1 MERGQSTMH
10 LAFVT
15 WDLHLEGCLSL
26 KDKRSRLKPL
36 VTALRRANLS
46 VAEIDHQDL
55 WQRAG
60 LACAAI
66 GSDRSVV
73 EGELRAADRL
83 IEETDGVRVMDSVTV
98 WR

>member
-1 MERGQSTMH
+1 VHVAIS
-10 LAFVT
+10 T

-26 KDKRSRLKPL
+26 KDKRSRIKPL
-36 VTALRRANLS
+36 VAALRRVNLS
-46 VAEIDHQDL
+46 VAEVDHQDL

-73 EGELRAADRL
+73 EGELRAADRI
-83 IEETDGVRVMDSVTV
+83 IEETDGVRVMDSVTA

>member
-1 MERGQSTMH
+1 MH
-10 LAFVT
+10 VAITT

-26 KDKRSRLKPL
+26 KEKRSRIKPL
-36 VTALRRANLS
+36 VAALRRVNLS
-46 VAEIDHQDL
+46 VAEVDHQDL

-73 EGELRAADRL
+73 EGELRAADRI
-83 IEETDGVRVMDSVTV
+83 IEETDGVRVMDSVTA

>member
-1 MERGQSTMH
+1 MH
-10 LAFVT
+10 VAVTT

-36 VTALRRANLS
+36 VTALRRVNLS
-46 VAEIDHQDL
+46 VAEVDHQDL

-73 EGELRAADRL
+73 EGELRAADRI
-83 IEETDGVRVMDSVTV
+83 IEETDGVRVMESEIV

>member
-1 MERGQSTMH
+1 MH
-10 LAFVT
+10 VGIGT
-15 WDLHLEGCLSL
+15 WDLHLEGCASL

-36 VTALRRANLS
+36 VVALRRVNLS
-46 VAEIDHQDL
+46 VAEVDHQDL

-83 IEETDGVRVMDSVTV
+83 IEEADGVRILDTVMT

>member
-1 MERGQSTMH
+1 VHVAIT
-10 LAFVT
+10 T

-36 VTALRRANLS
+36 VAALRRVNLS
-46 VAEIDHQDL
+46 VAEVDHQDL

-60 LACAAI
+60 LACAAV

-73 EGELRAADRL
+73 EGELRAADRI
-83 IEETDGVRVMDSVTV
+83 IEETDGVRVMDSVTA

>member
-1 MERGQSTMH
+1 MH
-10 LAFVT
+10 VGTCT
-15 WDLHLEGCLSL
+15 WDLHLEGCASL

-36 VTALRRANLS
+36 V
-46 VAEIDHQDL
+46 AEVDHQDL

-83 IEETDGVRVMDSVTV
+83 IEETDGVRILDTVMTC
-98 WR
+98 R

>member
-1 MERGQSTMH
+1 MH
-10 LAFVT
+10 VGLCI
-15 WDLHLEGCLSL
+15 LEIHLPASHSL
-26 KDKRSRLKPL
+26 KDKRRVLRGLKDRLRSRFNVSL
-36 VTALRRANLS
+36 
-46 VAEIDHQDL
+46 AEIDHQDL

-83 IEETDGVRVMDSVTV
+83 IEETDGVRIVDTVTE

>member
-1 MERGQSTMH
+1 MH
-10 LAFVT
+10 VAITT

-26 KDKRSRLKPL
+26 KDKRSRIKPL
-36 VTALRRANLS
+36 VTALRRVNLS
-46 VAEIDHQDL
+46 VAEVDHQDL

-73 EGELRAADRL
+73 ESELRAADRI
-83 IEETDGVRVMDSVTV
+83 IEETDGVRVMDSATA

>member
-1 MERGQSTMH
+1 MH
-10 LAFVT
+10 LAVAT
-15 WDLHLEGCLSL
+15 WDLHLDGCASL
-26 KDKRSRLKPL
+26 KDKRSRIKPL
-36 VTALRRANLS
+36 VTALRRVNLS

-73 EGELRAADRL
+73 EGELRAADRI
-83 IEETDGVRVMDSVTV
+83 IEETDGVRVMESEIV

>member
-1 MERGQSTMH
+1 MH
-10 LAFVT
+10 VAVST
-15 WDLHLEGCLSL
+15 WDLHLEGCASL
-26 KDKRSRLKPL
+26 KDKRSVLKPL
-36 VTALRRANLS
+36 VTALRRVNLS
-46 VAEIDHQDL
+46 VAEVEHQDL

-83 IEETDGVRVMDSVTV
+83 IEETDGVRILDTVVT

>member
-1 MERGQSTMH
+1 MIVAAT
-10 LAFVT
+10 T
-15 WDLHLEGCLSL
+15 WDLHLPNCASL
-26 KDKRSRLKPL
+26 KDKRSVLKPL

-60 LACAAI
+60 LACAVI
-66 GSDRSVV
+66 GSARSVV

-83 IEETDGVRVMDSVTV
+83 IEETDGVRIVDTVTE

>member
-1 MERGQSTMH
+1 MH
-10 LAFVT
+10 LAVAT

-26 KDKRSRLKPL
+26 KDKRSVLKPL
-36 VTALRRANLS
+36 VVALRRANLS

-60 LACAAI
+60 LACAVI
-66 GSDRSVV
+66 GSNRSVV
-73 EGELRAADRL
+73 EAELRAADRL
-83 IEETDGVRVMDSVTV
+83 IEETDGVRIVDTVTE

>member
-1 MERGQSTMH
+1 MH
-10 LAFVT
+10 VGICT
-15 WDLHLEGCLSL
+15 WDLHLEGCASL
-26 KDKRSRLKPL
+26 KDKRSVLKPL

-46 VAEIDHQDL
+46 VAEVDHQDL

>member
-1 MERGQSTMH
+1 MLVAIS
-10 LAFVT
+10 T
-15 WDLHLEGCLSL
+15 WDLHLEGCFSL
-26 KDKRSRLKPL
+26 KDKRSRIKPL
-36 VTALRRANLS
+36 VTALRRVNLS

-60 LACAAI
+60 LACAAV

-73 EGELRAADRL
+73 EGELRAADRI
-83 IEETDGVRVMDSVTV
+83 IEETDGVRIVHSETV

>member
-1 MERGQSTMH
+1 MH
-10 LAFVT
+10 VAITT

-26 KDKRSRLKPL
+26 KDKRSRIKPL
-36 VTALRRANLS
+36 VTALRRVNLS
-46 VAEIDHQDL
+46 VAEVDHQDL

-73 EGELRAADRL
+73 EGELRAADRI
-83 IEETDGVRVMDSVTV
+83 IEETDGVRVMDSATA